1 MRLLNSHNQAH
12 DDTGLGI
19 RAEGEI
25 YLKHSLVI
33 TNMEKTYREDEIYM
47 VDEFCIEHR
56 LRQRIENLKIKGCSK

>member
-56 LRQRIENLKIKGCSK
+56 L